1 MAEIKICSCGG
12 AMRDLG
18 KRQLNLADSILIGNS
33 IFSFEAVQVYICESC
48 KKLEFYSLNKLNEP
62 EPPESRNDQLYDTY
76 KDVST
81 SKLEKILE
89 KDDYTD
95 DCKAVIRRIL
105 SERY

>member
-1 MAEIKICSCGG
+1 MAETKRCSCGG

-33 IFSFEAVQVYICESC
+33 IFSFEAVRVYVCESC
-48 KKLEFYSLNKLNEP
+48 RKLEFYSLDRSVEP
-62 EPPESRNDQLYDTY
+62 EVSEGSNDQLYDTY

-95 DCKAVIRRIL
+95 ECKAVIRRIL
-105 SERY
+105 SERH